1 VRRLAKLAVAVTI
14 AAPGFSQTI
23 SDADISHWQRA
34 AGDRTQ
40 ALNFLIGAA
49 WIRGEA
55 TQRGIAVSDA
65 EAREAIDEKPH
76 DGLTRAD
83 LAYQARITLLDARIR
98 DQIAQPAAQSVT
110 PQQIEAYVQAHPR
123 TQPEQRTTRLVLAP
137 SRAKAKAAL
146 RAIRNKL
153 TWRSAAR
160 RYESEGNG
168 APETIEPGMLPL
180 RVERAVFNASENET
194 TRYGTYV
201 FKVTA
206 ITPTRPLPLEQQR
219 ATAWEILSSD
229 AQNRAITAFTSEF
242 RSRWRLRTTCAPP
255 YATHPNCSNPP
266 TVE

>member
-1 VRRLAKLAVAVTI
+1 MRRLAKVAVAVAV
-14 AAPGFSQTI
+14 AAPGYSQTI
-23 SDADISHWQRA
+23 SDADITHWQRA

-49 WIRGEA
+49 WSQGEA
-55 TQRGIAVSDA
+55 TERGIAVSDG

-76 DGLTRAD
+76 DGLTRSD
-83 LAYQARITLLDARIR
+83 LVYQARISLLDARIR

-110 PQQIEAYVQAHPR
+110 PEQIEAYVRANPR
-123 TQPEQRTTRLVLAP
+123 SQPEQRTIRLVVAS

-160 RYESEGNG
+160 RYDSEGNG
-168 APETIEPGMLPL
+168 APQTIEPGMLPL
-180 RVERAVFNASENET
+180 RVERAVFNAPVNKT
-194 TRYGTYV
+194 TRYGTSV

-206 ITPTRPLPLEQQR
+206 ITPSGPLPLEQQR
-219 ATAWEILSSD
+219 ATAWEILSSE
-229 AQNRAITAFTSEF
+229 AQKRAITAFTSEF
-242 RSRWRLRTTCAPP
+242 RSRWRIRTACAPP
-255 YATHPNCSNPP
+255 YATHADCSNPP